1 MAILKAKL
9 AIFPKLQILDPGSLT
24 VVLFDPVYIANHLV
38 SKIKDF
44 LLVFSNPH
52 LIKEPFSK
60 FNQVD
65 TVTIGKEAFCKLQ

>member
-1 MAILKAKL
+1 MDRGGLVC
-9 AIFPKLQILDPGSLT
+9 PKLQIFDPGLLS
-24 VVLFDPVYIANHLV
+24 VVLFDPIYIANHLV

-65 TVTIGKEAFCKLQ
+65 TVTIGKEVFCKLQ